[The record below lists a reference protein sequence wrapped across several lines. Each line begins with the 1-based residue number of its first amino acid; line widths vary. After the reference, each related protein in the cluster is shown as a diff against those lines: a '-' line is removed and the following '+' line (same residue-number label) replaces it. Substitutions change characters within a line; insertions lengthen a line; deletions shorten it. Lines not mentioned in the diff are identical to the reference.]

1 MFRETTANCGF
12 ELLAIVK
19 YKGEGERLRDVCVYK
34 RFTITLSS
42 SQRQVKAYS
51 LEKKKKKR
59 GKRKKLEKKNFQSIK
74 NN

>member
-51 LEKKKKKR
+51 LEKKK
-59 GKRKKLEKKNFQSIK
+59 EKEK
-74 NN
+74 